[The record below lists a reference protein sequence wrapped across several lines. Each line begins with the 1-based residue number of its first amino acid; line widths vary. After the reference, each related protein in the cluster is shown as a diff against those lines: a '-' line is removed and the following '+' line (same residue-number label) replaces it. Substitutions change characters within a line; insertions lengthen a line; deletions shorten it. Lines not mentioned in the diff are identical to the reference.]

1 MQMRSGRVGNWNYYW
16 HSMRRFVPQLQEGR
30 HVQAEWGSWDYPY
43 PSVLYI
49 KPKAHN
55 LLLLLLSI
63 SSSII
68 GSMEILCA
76 RKMTCSHRSFYQS
89 LHPSLGAWR
98 SFVSGKL
105 HAHIEASISLFIHH
119 WEHEILCVRKITCS
133 HRSFCVEACSQL
145 LSKRLVALHN
155 TIASKGRHWQYE
167 VDSITSNRTIEM
179 MPTIHRFE
187 FLIF

>member
-43 PSVLYI
+43 PSTLYI

-89 LHPSLGAWR
+89 LHPSLGAWDPLCQENYMLTSKLLCWGVR
-98 SFVSGKL
+98 SAFVQVSCRTAQHHRIKRSTL
-105 HAHIEASISLFIHH
+105 TIWSWFNHIKPHH
-119 WEHEILCVRKITCS
+119 RND
-133 HRSFCVEACSQL
+133 AY
-145 LSKRLVALHN
+145 N
-155 TIASKGRHWQYE
+155 T
-167 VDSITSNRTIEM
+167 
-179 MPTIHRFE
+179 
-187 FLIF
+187 

>member
-43 PSVLYI
+43 PSTLYI

-55 LLLLLLSI
+55 LLLLLSI

-76 RKMTCSHRSFYQS
+76 RKITCSHRSFYQS
-89 LHPSLGAWR
+89 LHPSLGAWDPLCQANYMLT
-98 SFVSGKL
+98 SKLLSVSS
-105 HAHIEASISLFIHH
+105 SIIGSM
-119 WEHEILCVRKITCS
+119 EILCVRKITCS
-133 HRSFCVEACSQL
+133 HRSFCVEACGQL